1 MTLFSIYNLFNR
13 IQNCLQENFL
23 ISSSSSNNNNNYYYD
38 DDDDDDKVETVLSTS
53 FKLNILPTE
62 CVQKIVQYLLEEKQG
77 LYSCLLINRYWCKI
91 VISYLYR
98 QPFEL
103 CSSKNRLKLFRTY
116 LLCFD
121 QVELDSLSIRMI
133 DALYIFNIFPKN
145 RNPLFNYF
153 IFLRKVAS
161 IEIEEFISPIY
172 NELGI
177 NNKSKFN
184 LEFRDEIPKFN
195 KLIFHHIF
203 KYSINLKLF
212 DLDHWMKNDIITI
225 DDNDDDGDDDG
236 DDDEVH
242 KVHEVHQV
250 HVYDYPG
257 LFGINKFKIKNIGAI
272 VEGKSKIFQ
281 FISTYC
287 KNITCLEISLFS
299 LDYSKKNILKM
310 IINLIKSQKRLY
322 EFRISH
328 VNRNNDIDPIM
339 ESLYSYQRNYLI
351 KLSFTFVKFTED
363 SLNTL
368 VKLERLKDLT
378 LIFCKNIT
386 NNILNQDL
394 RLERLQISC
403 VPSFYNMLLDILNVC
418 GGTLKVLDLNIHFK
432 PFQKKIIALCPNI
445 IELNIDST
453 F

>member
-13 IQNCLQENFL
+13 IQNCLQEKFL
-23 ISSSSSNNNNNYYYD
+23 ISSSNNNNIINNINYY
-38 DDDDDDKVETVLSTS
+38 DDDDDKVETSLTTS

-121 QVELDSLSIRMI
+121 QVELDSLSTRLI
-133 DALYIFNIFPKN
+133 DALYIFNIFPKK

-172 NELGI
+172 NELAI
-177 NNKSKFN
+177 NINQ
-184 LEFRDEIPKFN
+184 EFRDEIPKFN

-212 DLDHWMKNDIITI
+212 DLDHWMRNDIITI
-225 DDNDDDGDDDG
+225 YDVDDNDG
-236 DDDEVH
+236 DDDEE
-242 KVHEVHQV
+242 VHEV

-281 FISTYC
+281 FISIYC

-299 LDYSKKNILKM
+299 LDYSKKNILKI

-322 EFRISH
+322 EFKISH

-363 SLNTL
+363 SLNIL
-368 VKLERLKDLT
+368 VKLERLKDLS